1 MTRRFVI
8 LVALTGLL
16 SLGSVAPAFAD
27 DGNQAG
33 DTLVNVQISDVTVQ
47 VPISVA
53 ANLCDIDVNILS
65 AQASQGN
72 TTCTATAQS
81 VAISLPDSGG
91 GKSGTGSGNEAGD
104 SLVNLQIDDV
114 TLQVPISVAANIC
127 DVSVNVLSLQLET
140 GTVTC
145 TATASS
151 SAGSQPTKG

>member
-1 MTRRFVI
+1 MTRRVLI

-16 SLGSVAPAFAD
+16 SLGSVAPAVAD
-27 DGNQAG
+27 DGNKAG

-72 TTCTATAQS
+72 TTCTATAES

-91 GKSGTGSGNEAGD
+91 KSGTGDGNEAGD

-140 GTVTC
+140 GTTTC
-145 TATASS
+145 TASASS
-151 SAGSQPTKG
+151 TAGSQPPKG